1 MSNRLYD
8 QLKFIAQIFLP
19 AFGAL
24 YFALA
29 NIWGFP
35 AAEEVMGSILAVD
48 TFLGALLKVSSNS
61 YDKSDAKYD
70 GVVNITETEDKIGL
84 SLELHEEA
92 EDFTA
97 KKEILFR
104 VNPPM

>member
-1 MSNRLYD
+1 MSNKLYD
-8 QLKFIAQIFLP
+8 VIKFTAQIFLP
-19 AFGAL
+19 ALGSL

-29 NIWGFP
+29 GIWGFP
-35 AAEEVMGSILAVD
+35 AAEEVMGSILAAD
-48 TFLGALLKVSSNS
+48 TFLGALLKVSSNA
-61 YDKSDAKYD
+61 YDKSDRKYD
-70 GVVNITETEDKIGL
+70 GVVNVTETEDKIGFD
-84 SLELHEEA
+84 LELHEEA